1 MRKSYLYILFDLD
14 GTLTDSGPGIMNGIA
29 YAIKK
34 TSNQRLTQKQLRKFV
49 GPPLED
55 SFRQIMGYS
64 PGDTDKAIRFYR
76 EYYNEMGGIFENLVY
91 PGIDTLLSDLKA
103 NGQKLIVATSKSAN
117 AANRVLEHYQL
128 KQYFD
133 FIAAPDG
140 NDRSGK
146 SDIIRYVIEQCKISN
161 LSQAVMIGDR
171 ENDMIGASDVG
182 IDSIGVLYG
191 YGSREELTAAGATYL
206 VESVP
211 DLRLLLA
218 IRRERLAMRS

>member
-76 EYYNEMGGIFENLVY
+76 E
-91 PGIDTLLSDLKA
+91 
-103 NGQKLIVATSKSAN
+103 TSYEK
-117 AANRVLEHYQL
+117 
-128 KQYFD
+128 
-133 FIAAPDG
+133 
-140 NDRSGK
+140 
-146 SDIIRYVIEQCKISN
+146 
-161 LSQAVMIGDR
+161 
-171 ENDMIGASDVG
+171 
-182 IDSIGVLYG
+182 
-191 YGSREELTAAGATYL
+191 SRE
-206 VESVP
+206 
-211 DLRLLLA
+211 
-218 IRRERLAMRS
+218 